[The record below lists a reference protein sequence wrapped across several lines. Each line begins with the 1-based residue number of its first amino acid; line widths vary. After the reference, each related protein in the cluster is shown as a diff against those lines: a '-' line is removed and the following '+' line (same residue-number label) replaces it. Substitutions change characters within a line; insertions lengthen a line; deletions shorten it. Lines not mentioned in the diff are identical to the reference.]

1 MYPTISDLLRDLF
14 GIDIPL
20 PFPTFGFFVALSF
33 LIAAYFFTKEL
44 KRKEALG
51 WLKAQVVEVKI
62 GEKASLI
69 DILGNAQVG
78 FIFGFKLVEIFLHY
92 SDMVADPQGFIL
104 STRGNILGGI
114 AGAALFGFLKHREK
128 EKTKLEEPKL
138 VKQKLHP
145 YELVGNMTMI
155 AAIAGILGAK
165 IFHNLENLDE
175 LLANPV
181 DALLSFSGLSIYGGL
196 IIGGG
201 AVLYYAV
208 KNNLTW
214 VHVADACAPG
224 LMAAYA
230 MGRVGCQMSGDGDW
244 GMPNTNPK
252 PEWMSFLPDWMWAFD
267 YEGNVLGRDLGSPG
281 NPAEFVDAGVTYI
294 YEGNAWPTPF
304 YETIMATIIF
314 LILWN
319 MRKKIMI
326 PGVIFSTYLLLN
338 GIERFFIE
346 KIRINPDYHF
356 LGIDATQAEII
367 AILMF
372 VVGIA
377 GIVYF
382 TKNKTKFIP
391 QQTV

>member
-14 GIDIPL
+14 GINIPL

-33 LIAAYFFTKEL
+33 LIAAYLFTKEL

-51 WLKAQVVEVKI
+51 WLKSRVIEVKI
-62 GEKASLI
+62 GEKASVT
-69 DILGNAQVG
+69 DILGNALVG
-78 FIFGFKLVEIFLHY
+78 FMVGFKLIEIFLNY
-92 SDMVADPQGFIL
+92 SDMVADPQSFIL
-104 STRGNILGGI
+104 STRGNIFGGI
-114 AGAALFGFLKHREK
+114 VGAIAFGYMKYRELDK
-128 EKTKLEEPKL
+128 VKLEQPKL
-138 VKQKLHP
+138 IKQELHP
-145 YELVGNMTMI
+145 FELVGNMTMI

-175 LLANPV
+175 LMADPI
-181 DALLSFSGLSIYGGL
+181 DALISFSGLSIYGGL

-208 KNNLTW
+208 KNKLTW
-214 VHVADACAPG
+214 IHVADACAPG

-244 GMPNTNPK
+244 GMPNTSPK

-267 YEGNVLGRDLGSPG
+267 YQGNVLGRDLGSAG
-281 NPAEFVDAGVTYI
+281 NPVEFIDAGVSYI

-314 LILWN
+314 LILWGL
-319 MRKKIMI
+319 RKKIMV
-326 PGVIFSTYLLLN
+326 PGVLFSTYLLLN
-338 GIERFFIE
+338 GVERFFIE

-356 LGIDATQAEII
+356 FGIDATQAELI

-372 VVGIA
+372 LFGIA
-377 GIVYF
+377 GIAYF
-382 TKNKTKFIP
+382 TKNKEKFLT
-391 QQTV
+391 QSA